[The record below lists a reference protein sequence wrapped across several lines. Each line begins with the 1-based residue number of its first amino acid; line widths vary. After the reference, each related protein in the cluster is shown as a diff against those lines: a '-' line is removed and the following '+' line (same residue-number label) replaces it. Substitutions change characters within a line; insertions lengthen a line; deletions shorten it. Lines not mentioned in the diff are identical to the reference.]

1 MAKVAMFGTGMMG
14 SGMAERMLKGGDQ
27 VQVWNRTIEKARPLE
42 ALGARAIAEP
52 VAAAQDVERIHISLG
67 DDASVDSLFDKILE
81 KVPKGTIVI
90 DHTTV
95 TPKGTLERVARAEQ
109 AGVEFL
115 HAPVFMSP
123 QATRDGGGVI
133 VASGPQARFKKVED
147 ALKKMTGEVWYV
159 GERPDKAAAMK
170 LFGNELLFFIVAGL
184 ADVYALAKSVGIEP
198 REAHE
203 LFSHFKPA
211 VSIEMRGKNMANG
224 NFDSSF
230 DLAMARK
237 DVRLMLETAAEGG
250 VKLEI
255 LPTIAKRM
263 DELIAQGK
271 GGADVGVLAEDSMKT
286 PAGAVK

>member
-14 SGMAERMLKGGDQ
+14 SGMAERMLAGGDQ

-42 ALGARAIAEP
+42 ILGAKVIAEP
-52 VAAAQDVERIHISLG
+52 VAAAQGVERIHISLG
-67 DDASVDSLFDKILE
+67 DDASVDALFDAIIE
-81 KVPKGTIVI
+81 RVPKETIVI

-95 TPKGTLERVARAEQ
+95 TPKGTLERVARADK

-123 QATRDGGGVI
+123 QATREGGGVI
-133 VASGPQARFKKVED
+133 LASGPEPRFKNVEA
-147 ALKKMTGEVWYV
+147 ALKKMTGELWYL
-159 GERPDKAAAMK
+159 GERPDKAAAFK

-184 ADVYALAKSVGIEP
+184 ADVYALAKSVGIDP

-211 VSIEMRGKNMANG
+211 MSIEIRGKNMANG
-224 NFDSSF
+224 NFDSAF
-230 DLAMARK
+230 DLSMARK
-237 DVRLMLETAAEGG
+237 DVRLILETAAEGG
-250 VKLEI
+250 VKLEV

-271 GGADVGVLAEDSMKT
+271 GGADVGILAEDSMKT
-286 PAGAVK
+286 TAAAR